1 MEQPQPNDGPGNG
14 ETHDFNL
21 RPKSRTGPLHRDSA
35 RFHVFLV
42 DTGWNAPVSK
52 VLHEH
57 VHLFHRY
64 HPQDPL
70 YILTREQS
78 IALLKH
84 APDHIGLDP
93 MVIMY
98 DMYRPAHMTKKLANY
113 HGFRLNLGVFKNPQ
127 QAASKLQEFLKFVAK
142 NREAECLSDEVARE
156 LHREGMSN
164 VVKLLREAS
173 EASLEI
179 L

>member
-1 MEQPQPNDGPGNG
+1 MPEPGPDSNGRDG
-14 ETHDFNL
+14 FNL
-21 RPKSRTGPLHRDSA
+21 RPRTRSGPFHKDSA

-42 DTGWNAPVSK
+42 DTGWNTPVSK
-52 VLHEH
+52 VLHEQ

-70 YILTREQS
+70 FILTREQS
-78 IALLKH
+78 ISLLKH

-98 DMYRPAHMTKKLANY
+98 DMYRPTHPTKTQANY

-127 QAASKLQEFLKFVAK
+127 QAAAKLQEFLKFVAR

-156 LHREGMSN
+156 LHREGMTN
-164 VVKLLREAS
+164 MVKLLREAS
-173 EASLEI
+173 EASLE
-179 L
+179 LL